1 MSALTESAR
10 GQTCTLRIVG
20 VCNFNRETVVLCHLS
35 EFGGGKSFKA
45 PDIAAVYGCSS
56 CHDVLDGRVQHA
68 GFQEERYWYT
78 TRALIETHQSMHE
91 RGLLR

>member
-10 GQTCTLRIVG
+10 GETCTLRIVS
-20 VCNFNRETVVLCHLS
+20 VCNCNRETVVLCHLS

-56 CHDVLDGRVQHA
+56 CHDVLADIHKHGAAVAIANAEKRKGA
-68 GFQEERYWYT
+68 K
-78 TRALIETHQSMHE
+78 
-91 RGLLR
+91 